1 MNRVQETLELERE
14 ANKQAI
20 VDRDTFF
27 NGLLNL
33 ARKLQQVVETT
44 LGDQSRALQ
53 VIASSKSHFDQLK
66 AQTGD
71 TVAE

>member
-20 VDRDTFF
+20 VDRDMFF

-33 ARKLQQVVETT
+33 TGKLQQVVETT

-53 VIASSKSHFDQLK
+53 VIASSKSHFDRLK